1 MLIFDESLL
10 AQPILYRD
18 PKCGSINKYFFINWE
33 DSIDSIFYVRK
44 VDSFYNDFHPVYM
57 AFSLFISVDGF

>member
-10 AQPILYRD
+10 AQPIFYRD